1 MSFNI
6 NNYLHF
12 IEDFQFFNSSLDSF
26 IKNQV
31 KNYFKYLSQDFDG
44 NVLDLV
50 QQKGFYPFEYVSSFE
65 KFKEKFSSKDFKT
78 KVELE
83 LISDADMYLFIE
95 KGIRGG
101 VSYIPKGY
109 SQASNK
115 YLKSYVPK
123 QESKHIICL
132 DANNLYGYALSNI
145 SILKT

>member
-1 MSFNI
+1 MSFNT

-65 KFKEKFSSKDFKT
+65 KFKEKFSSKDFKA

-83 LISDADMYLFIE
+83 LISDANMYLFIE
-95 KGIRGG
+95 KGM
-101 VSYIPKGY
+101 
-109 SQASNK
+109 
-115 YLKSYVPK
+115 
-123 QESKHIICL
+123 
-132 DANNLYGYALSNI
+132 
-145 SILKT
+145 